1 MMQRSGN
8 SHPDAPDRFDPSA
21 LSDVSGLLGEGL
33 GVLRRSLIGW
43 IALYGAAIVASIGA
57 AFLISAGLTL
67 TGRAFQFVL
76 PGVFLYGAVRLSAQ
90 SDGYRPIDTEGDVP
104 WAAVWL
110 AGAAGVVSLGLYLV
124 YVAAAPP
131 RDLPPIS
138 LGLFLLTVVQLQVSI
153 ALVVLSGVALVWP
166 GVGLLILP
174 LAVMLR
180 RHPADLVPP
189 GPPQPVFMAR
199 IVPALVLLWLAMS
212 VAMLGPLVVLV
223 MPIIVSLI
231 QVAARRAFWGQ
242 AAE

>member
-1 MMQRSGN
+1 MMQQSGN

-21 LSDVSGLLGEGL
+21 LADVSALFGEGL
-33 GVLRRSLIGW
+33 GVLRRSLLGWASLYVAVIIGS
-43 IALYGAAIVASIGA
+43 VGA

-76 PGVFLYGAVRLSAQ
+76 PGLFLYSALRI
-90 SDGYRPIDTEGDVP
+90 SALADGYQPIDTEGDVP
-104 WAAVWL
+104 WAAIWL
-110 AGAAGVVSLGLYLV
+110 AGAAGTVSLMLYLI

-131 RDLPPIS
+131 RDLPPLS
-138 LGLFLLTVVQLQVSI
+138 LGLFALTVVQLQVSI

-189 GPPQPVFMAR
+189 GSQQPVFMAR
-199 IVPALVLLWLAMS
+199 VVPALVLLWLGMS
-212 VAMLGPLVVLV
+212 VAMLGPLVLLV
-223 MPIIVSLI
+223 MPVIVSLI
-231 QVAARRAFWGQ
+231 QVAARRAFWG
-242 AAE
+242 AAAD